1 VQRYLILGINLLRN
15 HIARL
20 LQVSGERKSTVYAE
34 VWQGTEISSLNYWLQ
49 TVFSI
54 GIATLG
60 LIISSPAVVIGAML
74 ISPLMG
80 PIVANGLAL
89 ALGDFYLGI
98 KSLISLAL
106 SILGSVLLS
115 ALITWILP
123 FRTPTPEI
131 LARVQPTLLDLA
143 IAILSGAAGA
153 VVVCRGGEGGGV
165 TALPGVSVA
174 VSLMPPLG
182 VVGFGIGIGWEWT
195 IISGGGLLFLT
206 NLVAIIATSFLVFF
220 MVRMDAVDVRDNI
233 REWVNA
239 HKKEPLYDFIEETPL
254 RRLLGKV
261 GSLPRRLSI
270 LAIFLAVVSFPL
282 GRTLAQ
288 LREEAQIRRTVLD
301 ALHQVIPRDAVF
313 RENLDILPTSLRL
326 QVLAVLPGG
335 LSQKQRSQL
344 EETIRTRTGRGVSIN
359 LYDVATRD
367 EMIAMTGR
375 LTPKESIISLPT
387 IEQASNQ
394 LWARIRPAIESS
406 WPSKAAP
413 LLAYRLSLESGSPRL
428 IIYVAY
434 LADEDIGPLGE
445 ETIRKI
451 LQERSGSIQL
461 ALELERVSHLIPISF
476 RARSDTPTAESRES
490 LKKVAAQIRRFP
502 RIRSSI
508 VVPGD
513 GRQDMS
519 ALNRRRAKQISEF
532 LSKEAGIPADA
543 ISVATANETG
553 GQFELQLLP
562 GKGP

>member
-20 LQVSGERKSTVYAE
+20 LQISGERKSIIYAE
-34 VWQGTEISSLNYWLQ
+34 VWQGTEIASLNYWLQ

-80 PIVANGLAL
+80 PIVASGLAL

-131 LARVQPTLLDLA
+131 LARIQPTLLDLA
-143 IAILSGAAGA
+143 VAILSGAAGV

-165 TALPGVSVA
+165 TALPGVAVA

-220 MVRMDAVDVRDNI
+220 MVRMDAVDVRDKI
-233 REWVNA
+233 GEWVDA
-239 HKKEPLYDFIEETPL
+239 HKKEPLYDFIEDTPL

-261 GSLPRRLSI
+261 GSLPRRISI
-270 LAIFLAVVSFPL
+270 LVIFLAVVSFPL
-282 GRTLAQ
+282 GRTLAR
-288 LREEAQIRRTVLD
+288 LREEVQIRRTVLD

-326 QVLAVLPGG
+326 QVLAVLHGG

-344 EETIRTRTGRGVSIN
+344 EETIRTRTGRSVSIN

-375 LTPKESIISLPT
+375 LAPREPIVSLPT

-406 WPSKAAP
+406 WPSKVAP
-413 LLAYRLSLESGSPRL
+413 LLACRLSLESGSPRL

-461 ALELERVSHLIPISF
+461 ALELERVSHLIPIAF

-502 RIRSSI
+502 RIRTSI
-508 VVPGD
+508 AVPSD

-519 ALNRRRAKQISEF
+519 ALNRRRAEQIREF
-532 LSKEAGIPADA
+532 ISKEAGIPADA
-543 ISVATANETG
+543 ISVAAANETG
-553 GQFELQLLP
+553 SRFALQLLP

>member
-1 VQRYLILGINLLRN
+1 
-15 HIARL
+15 
-20 LQVSGERKSTVYAE
+20 
-34 VWQGTEISSLNYWLQ
+34 
-49 TVFSI
+49 
-54 GIATLG
+54 
-60 LIISSPAVVIGAML
+60 
-74 ISPLMG
+74 
-80 PIVANGLAL
+80 
-89 ALGDFYLGI
+89 
-98 KSLISLAL
+98 
-106 SILGSVLLS
+106 
-115 ALITWILP
+115 
-123 FRTPTPEI
+123 
-131 LARVQPTLLDLA
+131 
-143 IAILSGAAGA
+143 

-233 REWVNA
+233 REWVDA
-239 HKKEPLYDFIEETPL
+239 HKKEPLYDFIEDTPL

-344 EETIRTRTGRGVSIN
+344 EETIRTRTGRSASIN

-367 EMIAMTGR
+367 EMIAITGR

-406 WPSKAAP
+406 WPSKVAP
-413 LLAYRLSLESGSPRL
+413 LLAYRLSLESGSSGL
-428 IIYVAY
+428 IIYAAY

-508 VVPGD
+508 VVPSD

-519 ALNRRRAKQISEF
+519 ALNRRRAEQISEF
-532 LSKEAGIPADA
+532 LSKEAGIPADT

-553 GQFELQLLP
+553 GQFALQLLP

>member
-1 VQRYLILGINLLRN
+1 MQRYLILGINLLRN